1 MTFLVSLFVKSKLI
15 VWRISAKE
23 NYFNLTKNSRKFQ
36 SSVNRR
42 YSSLS
47 KRSGMFRQNLL
58 KVAVKKLNLKNLF
71 TTHELLQNWF
81 LRFPVGF
88 FLTYLPIH
96 LFQFARNH
104 YLINNKKILNRP
116 ITKSYNGDYV
126 NVMAAESQLTKMRP
140 ISFYEKHNLL

>member
-71 TTHELLQNWF
+71 TAHELLQN
-81 LRFPVGF
+81 
-88 FLTYLPIH
+88 
-96 LFQFARNH
+96 
-104 YLINNKKILNRP
+104 
-116 ITKSYNGDYV
+116 
-126 NVMAAESQLTKMRP
+126 
-140 ISFYEKHNLL
+140 